1 MDKKVKTL
9 VFTSVLAA
17 LVVILQLIGGIPIGP
32 FSITLTLIPI
42 VVGAI
47 TLGPVPGLILGL
59 VFGVV
64 VSILSL
70 TGKDPGGQMVFA
82 ANPFVAWA
90 MCLLKGAMAGLLPA
104 LVFKLEKKN
113 KYSAELTCGIM
124 GVFLFL
130 SGFAVANY
138 LNGSNDGAPAKTGVK
153 VVVTIIFAV
162 VAAGLLIGLY
172 RMLKTNNSA
181 YYISSIVAPIANTG
195 IFVVGMLLFFKPLL
209 QSWAGGS
216 NVMVYVITGL
226 CGINFLIEFLVAVV
240 LSPAVAAIDKYASRR
255 L

>member
-70 TGKDPGGQMVFA
+70 TGKDPGG
-82 ANPFVAWA
+82 
-90 MCLLKGAMAGLLPA
+90 
-104 LVFKLEKKN
+104 
-113 KYSAELTCGIM
+113 
-124 GVFLFL
+124 
-130 SGFAVANY
+130 
-138 LNGSNDGAPAKTGVK
+138 
-153 VVVTIIFAV
+153 
-162 VAAGLLIGLY
+162 
-172 RMLKTNNSA
+172 
-181 YYISSIVAPIANTG
+181 
-195 IFVVGMLLFFKPLL
+195 
-209 QSWAGGS
+209 
-216 NVMVYVITGL
+216 
-226 CGINFLIEFLVAVV
+226 
-240 LSPAVAAIDKYASRR
+240 
-255 L
+255 

>member
-82 ANPFVAWA
+82 ANPFVAWV

-130 SGFAVANY
+130 GGFGIANY
-138 LNGSNDGAPAKTGVK
+138 LNGGNGTPAKTGVK
-153 VVVTIIFAV
+153 VAVTVIFAL

-172 RMLKTNNSA
+172 KMLKTGNSA
-181 YYISSIVAPIANTG
+181 YYMASIVAPVANTG
-195 IFVVGMLLFFKPLL
+195 IFVVGMLLFFRPLL

-216 NVMVYVITGL
+216 NVIVYVITGL

-240 LSPAVAAIDKYASRR
+240 LSPAVAAIGKYASRR